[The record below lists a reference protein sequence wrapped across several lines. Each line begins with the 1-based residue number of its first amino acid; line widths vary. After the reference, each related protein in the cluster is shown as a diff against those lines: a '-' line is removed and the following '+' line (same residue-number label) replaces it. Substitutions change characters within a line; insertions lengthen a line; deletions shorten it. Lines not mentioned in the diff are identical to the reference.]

1 VDGSRRV
8 PELLRVALTVSL
20 ATLLASYAFVGRYAR
35 YEADDFCTSLPP
47 WTGNLWTVER
57 TLYMQWTGRFSTVAG
72 WWLIYQLPANWV
84 PFIPALA
91 ISIWLLAAYWMV
103 GQLPSAL
110 GLGSSRGVRIVCAE
124 ALVALALVLNG
135 GRGQTL
141 YWVNGMVPYLLPLLL
156 FTILVGLVCRVCKR
170 SGRRAESAVVVLF
183 GFFVSFVA
191 AGFSETYL
199 VLQLCLGMI
208 ALLGFSMRG
217 GLEKW
222 KAGMVAVSADI
233 LGTLTAAAISF
244 SAPGNQTRFNV
255 SPGHEHGV
263 PFYLLETLKADALLS
278 VLVVVPLILAMGIAA
293 GVPALLATDE
303 VRAKG
308 SGPGVAIHVSR
319 KWFFCAGLS
328 TPAVI
333 YVVLFPSVSSYASL
347 PPARVLTVSQFVYVC
362 GLVVWICVASRRVQ
376 SVKRGGAPTG
386 HHSSLRGWTAVVII
400 AVVSALGAAA
410 INLQQLPG
418 WEAYASGWDARNVQ
432 VLRAKQSHLRDVVVL
447 RLRDPSGVLSAGP
460 NPHFWVNVC
469 TAEYYGLS
477 SLKTGPREAGTGPR
491 R

>member
-1 VDGSRRV
+1 MQA
-8 PELLRVALTVSL
+8 ALALSL
-20 ATLLASYAFVGRYAR
+20 AALLGSYAFLGMYAR
-35 YEADDFCTSLPP
+35 YEADDFCASVSP
-47 WTGNLWTVER
+47 WTGGLWDVER
-57 TLYMQWTGRFSTVAG
+57 YMYMNWSGRFSSVAAFWFLYRLG
-72 WWLIYQLPANWV
+72 SVSVQFLPAAV
-84 PFIPALA
+84 IVA
-91 ISIWLLAAYWMV
+91 WLGLTYWMV
-103 GQLPSAL
+103 GQLPSTL

-156 FTILVGLVCRVCKR
+156 FTILAGLVCRVCKG

-199 VLQLCLGMI
+199 VLQLCLGVI

-222 KAGMVAVSADI
+222 KAGMLAVSVDI

-319 KWFFCAGLS
+319 KWFFYAGLS

-376 SVKRGGAPTG
+376 SVKRGGVPTG

-432 VLRAKQSHLRDVVVL
+432 VLHAKQSHLRDVVVL
-447 RLRDPSGVLSAGP
+447 RLRDPSGVQSAGP

-477 SLKTGPREAGTGPR
+477 SLKTGPREAGTGR
-491 R
+491 RR